1 NGLKQESAYDAAGR
15 LAHQVLQ
22 GTGGRLAERRYGYDA
37 AGQLERIADLRR
49 GTLSYAYDPVGR
61 LTRAQSS
68 LGVETF
74 AFDPAGNLLKTTER
88 DDHGLDAGN
97 RQPALLDN
105 LLKDYAGTHY
115 AYDERGNLC
124 ERTTHGTK
132 TVFGWDSF
140 NRMVSARTQEMDARY
155 VYDALGRRIAKVT
168 EPQLHAHPMAGS
180 SYAQMERQRL
190 KQAHGYGLTLYGWD
204 GDTLAYET
212 AWEQR
217 TTTHYVYEPGSFTP
231 LLQASGPMAGEDNG
245 PPRLASVAYYHCD
258 QIGTPQELSD
268 GTGALAWSAHYRAWG
283 EAKEA
288 IGEAA
293 RKAGIRN
300 PIRFAGQY
308 FDAETGLHYNRHR
321 YYDPSSGRFVSK
333 DPIGLAGGINVYQ
346 YTSNPVQWVDP
357 FGLAPRPPSPVAL
370 ADGVGATPAELA
382 ASVGGPTAGSRVGI
396 SDCRQ
401 GLIEEANKK
410 ANGVYRCWRCGH
422 TSTNPA
428 DMHVGHRNVPVSKG
442 GNLSPE
448 NTALEGAACNL
459 SAGNRGAPSLGMS
472 CAERGSC
479 GAPYGR

>member
-1 NGLKQESAYDAAGR
+1 MYS
-15 LAHQVLQ
+15 
-22 GTGGRLAERRYGYDA
+22 GGA
-37 AGQLERIADLRR
+37 
-49 GTLSYAYDPVGR
+49 
-61 LTRAQSS
+61 SS

-74 AFDPAGNLLKTTER
+74 AFDPAGNVLKTTER

-115 AYDERGNLC
+115 AYDEQGNLR

-231 LLQASGPMAGEDNG
+231 LLQASGPMAGGDNV
-245 PPRLASVAYYHCD
+245 PPRLTSVAYYHCD

-268 GTGALAWSAHYRAWG
+268 GAGTLAWSAHYRAWG

-288 IGEAA
+288 ISEAA

-321 YYDPSSGRFVSK
+321 YYDPATGRFISR
-333 DPIGLAGGINVYQ
+333 DPIGLRGGFNVYQ
-346 YTSNPVQWVDP
+346 YGPNPIGWIDPLGLTPCPGRRGAFRQAKRDLGIPLNQQPDKVLNQKAGQMGQYNQVMMTGSDGSPALDKNNQPIWTREYQFTRPDGSVVLIQDHAAGHYFGEAGVGDQGPHFNARPCENPRTGKVPGTQAHYP
-357 FGLAPRPPSPVAL
+357 FG
-370 ADGVGATPAELA
+370 E
-382 ASVGGPTAGSRVGI
+382 
-396 SDCRQ
+396 
-401 GLIEEANKK
+401 
-410 ANGVYRCWRCGH
+410 
-422 TSTNPA
+422 
-428 DMHVGHRNVPVSKG
+428 
-442 GNLSPE
+442 
-448 NTALEGAACNL
+448 
-459 SAGNRGAPSLGMS
+459 
-472 CAERGSC
+472 
-479 GAPYGR
+479 